1 MPLGTCRRMSGLPY
15 SMHVLLPQG
24 IHTLLQF
31 ILYTGCLLPLLGSL
45 AQFMIQ
51 FFECSVQ
58 FGLLER
64 LEQVIPYA
72 ETQCC
77 LRVLELGIAAH
88 HNKIYSRE
96 FLLGAFDQFQS
107 GHARHTNIRNDN
119 IWMEFLY
126 LFQQFYAIARFTDY
140 LCTGIGD

>member
-31 ILYTGCLLPLLGSL
+31 ILYTGCLLPLLGPL

-58 FGLLER
+58 FGFLER

-126 LFQQFYAIARFTDY
+126 LFQQFYAIARFADY

>member
-1 MPLGTCRRMSGLPY
+1 MSGLPY